1 MQALKPQ
8 CAVCYFACKL
18 ITFTHLFKTLIQTLG
33 LSINKTKFDVILSE
47 DSQMLNDV
55 EVIDSKSIS
64 KTTFTCSSSKIE
76 ADDLKIKGTTNVSTL
91 LEGQVATQPTRV

>member
-1 MQALKPQ
+1 
-8 CAVCYFACKL
+8 
-18 ITFTHLFKTLIQTLG
+18 
-33 LSINKTKFDVILSE
+33 
-47 DSQMLNDV
+47 MLNDV